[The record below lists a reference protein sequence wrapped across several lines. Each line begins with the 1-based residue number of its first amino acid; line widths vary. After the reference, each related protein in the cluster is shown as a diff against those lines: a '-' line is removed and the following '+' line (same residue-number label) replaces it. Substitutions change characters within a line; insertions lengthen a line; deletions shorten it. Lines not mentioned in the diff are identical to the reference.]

1 MVADAQDSALA
12 LRDLIKGQISND
24 ELGIHNAPRALGASW
39 PSAAIAVVQRGRRR
53 AASRECGRSI
63 DEDGDNET

>member
-24 ELGIHNAPRALGASW
+24 ELGIHNAPPALGAS
-39 PSAAIAVVQRGRRR
+39 
-53 AASRECGRSI
+53 
-63 DEDGDNET
+63 